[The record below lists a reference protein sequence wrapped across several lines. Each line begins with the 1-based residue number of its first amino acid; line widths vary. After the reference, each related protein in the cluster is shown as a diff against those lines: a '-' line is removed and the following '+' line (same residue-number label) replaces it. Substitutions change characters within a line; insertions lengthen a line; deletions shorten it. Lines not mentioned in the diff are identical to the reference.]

1 MKNFRQLVK
10 IFFIILFLFVI
21 FYLALRHEYLTAL
34 FNLPVWFIPLIVFII
49 ILYIG
54 YSYIELYSN
63 KNQIEHEFTTI
74 VNHTFRTPLTR
85 INWISKELEKD
96 LSQNERLTYLQ
107 SLNNA
112 TSRLIEIV
120 DLIAGIKNIDDKTGY
135 IFQATSLRD
144 IVEKSIVKYREE
156 INKKSLTFQV
166 PTFKDI
172 PMLTADL
179 KKISFVVDSII
190 ENAIIYTPANGQIF
204 IDCIFNKNKLIL
216 SVRDDGPGLSFHDKI
231 RIFSRFFRAKN
242 AVLSHPDGMGIRL
255 NLSRQ
260 IIARHH
266 GKIYAKSKGRNK
278 GTTFF
283 IELPFHR

>member
-1 MKNFRQLVK
+1 MRNFWQLVK
-10 IFFIILFLFVI
+10 IFFIILFLFAI

-34 FNLPVWFIPLIVFII
+34 FNLPIWFIPLVIFII

-54 YSYIELYSN
+54 YSYLDLYSN

-96 LSQNERLTYLQ
+96 LSQNERLTFLQ
-107 SLNNA
+107 NLNNA

-120 DLIAGIKNIDDKTGY
+120 DLIAGIKSIDDKTGY

-156 INKKSLTFQV
+156 INKKGLTFQV

-179 KKISFVVDSII
+179 KKITFVIDSII
-190 ENAIIYTPANGQIF
+190 ENAIIYTLPNSQVS
-204 IDCIFNKNKLIL
+204 IDCVSNKNKLIL
-216 SVRDDGPGLSFHDKI
+216 SVKDEGPGLTFHDKM

-242 AVLSHPDGMGIRL
+242 AILSHPDGMGIRL
-255 NLSRQ
+255 SLSRQ

-266 GKIYAKSKGRNK
+266 GKIYAESKGKNK

-283 IELPFHR
+283 IKLPFRR